1 MKSAQ
6 TTQPPHTAPTAPSWT
21 AKCSTRSAHHMART
35 RAQNIGSSSIP
46 RATGHAFLAVEA
58 QDGAARQKTNETNIP
73 IRAEHPARCSRPRYR
88 SQWAS
93 WGAGSRVV
101 EYIILSLPPL
111 QPVQQGDSR
120 ARERDTA
127 LGMTLHP
134 PVALVAPTLITRAVP
149 IMRTA
154 QASRAAVSSSLW
166 VDSSEVTKNRY
177 LRQTCRA
184 SVPRREGGLLEGA
197 EC

>member
-58 QDGAARQKTNETNIP
+58 QDGTAQQNTIETNTP
-73 IRAEHPARCSRPRYR
+73 MRVEHPARCSRSRYR
-88 SQWAS
+88 SQWAG

-120 ARERDTA
+120 ARERDTS
-127 LGMTLHP
+127 LGMTQHP
-134 PVALVAPTLITRAVP
+134 PVALVALTLSACGLVVMGIAE
-149 IMRTA
+149 
-154 QASRAAVSSSLW
+154 AS
-166 VDSSEVTKNRY
+166 
-177 LRQTCRA
+177 
-184 SVPRREGGLLEGA
+184 
-197 EC
+197 